1 MNLNFIKLYIN
12 KKLISIFLMGIV
24 SGIPLYLILSTIFI
38 WLTREGVD
46 ISTIGLFALTSIP
59 WSIKFLWSPF
69 LDNYK
74 SPLFFNILGHRKS
87 WLLIIQ
93 IFMIPSLIFLGTFDP
108 NKDITIIAI
117 FALIIAF
124 LSASQ
129 DIVIDAY
136 RIEILDDKSQ
146 GAGVAMTQLGY
157 RLGGIIS
164 GAGTLYLREIFSW
177 VQVFSCLSV
186 IISVIVITI
195 LLLTNTTKNLV
206 EKKKTNRSIIDPF
219 KEFLTRN
226 RLSKVII
233 IIFFIFFFKFGDVI
247 AGVMANPFYVKIG
260 FSNIEIANASK
271 IFGVIMTVLGVFVG
285 GYLVKIKGIINAL
298 IISGFFQVISNLL
311 YVVLNEVG
319 ADFRFLM
326 ITIAGENFS
335 GGLGSSAFVAYLS
348 VLCNKKYTGTQY
360 ALLSSVMG
368 LTRTILS
375 SPSGFLVEIFGWSF
389 FFILST
395 FLGLPGLLILFW
407 MKKKFTIEMQKKTNS

>member
-1 MNLNFIKLYIN
+1 MNLNLIKFYF
-12 KKLISIFLMGIV
+12 KKNLISIFLMGII
-24 SGIPLYLILSTIFI
+24 SGIPLYLILSTLFI

-59 WSIKFLWSPF
+59 WSIKFLWSPI

-74 SPLFFNILGHRKS
+74 SPLFYNLFGHRQS
-87 WLLIIQ
+87 WLLLIQ
-93 IFMIPSLIFLGTFDP
+93 LFMIPSLIFLGTLNP
-108 NKDITIIAI
+108 NNDIGSIAI
-117 FALIIAF
+117 LALGIAF

-129 DIVIDAY
+129 DIVIDAF

-164 GAGTLYLREIFSW
+164 GAGTLYLREFFSW
-177 VQVFSCLSV
+177 VEVFAFLSIM
-186 IISVIVITI
+186 IILVVITI
-195 LLLTNTTKNLV
+195 LSLTYKKSVFKKNF
-206 EKKKTNRSIIDPF
+206 ERRSIIAPF
-219 KEFLTRN
+219 KEFITRN
-226 RLSKVII
+226 KISKVVI

-271 IFGVIMTVLGVFVG
+271 IFGVLMTIFGVFIG
-285 GYLVKIKGIINAL
+285 GYLVKIKGILNAL
-298 IISGFFQVISNLL
+298 IISGFFQVFSNLL
-311 YVVLNEVG
+311 YVLLNEVG

-348 VLCNKKYTGTQY
+348 VLCNKQYTGTQY

-395 FLGLPGLLILFW
+395 FLGLPGLIILFW
-407 MKKKFTIEMQKKTNS
+407 MKKKFTIEMQKETNS